1 MALSHGD
8 VFSYSKLT
16 NSEKITVFM
25 VSFEGV
31 ALNWYRWK
39 EQREPFQDWKDL
51 KLRLLNRFRS
61 LREGTLTG
69 QFSRIQQVLTTEEH
83 CTRFEKLMTLVS
95 HLTDEVLL
103 ETFMTRLYPVIRA
116 KLECWENMKLDVVIK
131 KAQWIKNKEVAWRKR
146 RKRKREEA
154 RPNKKTLSPIAHQ

>member
-1 MALSHGD
+1 
-8 VFSYSKLT
+8 
-16 NSEKITVFM
+16 M
-25 VSFEGV
+25 VSPEGAKGAISRLERSQTPV
-31 ALNWYRWK
+31 AK
-39 EQREPFQDWKDL
+39 
-51 KLRLLNRFRS
+51 S
-61 LREGTLTG
+61 LPLIERRHTG
-69 QFSRIQQVLTTEEH
+69 RTIFANPTGIEVEEH
-83 CTRFEKLMTLVS
+83 CTRFEKLMTSVS